1 VLEQALTKIIDCENE
16 QKFIKKLELAEVIS
30 NANLVGTKKGNVFF
44 NTWKQKIV
52 DKIIEIREK
61 NTLTVFQK
69 LNKKKKTNTVFDKMR
84 FFKDKKHGI

>member
-1 VLEQALTKIIDCENE
+1 MLEQALTKIIDCENE